1 MKDWKGVLNFFW
13 RAVIMDI
20 TDESQNLRKVKKLLS
35 LSAITTFTNLF
46 APNILG
52 LFQQMEKQELFRLAY
67 RNVH

>member
-1 MKDWKGVLNFFW
+1 
-13 RAVIMDI
+13 MDI